1 MDCKWHK
8 ILFERY
14 ADRVQ
19 NNGEPQFIPASATL
33 ATIPAAVA
41 IKAPGSV
48 QRVFFTPAAIKYICR
63 LWKGMVI
70 FMAFYFQ
77 YLSEMMIPLL
87 IFSIV
92 GYGILMRR
100 IDAVMPIYESGP

>member
-1 MDCKWHK
+1 
-8 ILFERY
+8 
-14 ADRVQ
+14 
-19 NNGEPQFIPASATL
+19 
-33 ATIPAAVA
+33 
-41 IKAPGSV
+41 
-48 QRVFFTPAAIKYICR
+48 
-63 LWKGMVI
+63 MVI

-100 IDAVMPIYESGP
+100 NIYEDFIRGAEDGFKTVLKIMPTLIGLMVAVGMLRASGLDRKSVV